1 MLKDYYSIEL
11 LTNDRKSIIMF
22 NYEINHDLIGFIS
35 QPTVKQVS
43 LGELQ
48 PMFTLMILLQVA
60 LSNS

>member
-35 QPTVKQVS
+35 QPTVKQVA
-43 LGELQ
+43 
-48 PMFTLMILLQVA
+48 V
-60 LSNS
+60 